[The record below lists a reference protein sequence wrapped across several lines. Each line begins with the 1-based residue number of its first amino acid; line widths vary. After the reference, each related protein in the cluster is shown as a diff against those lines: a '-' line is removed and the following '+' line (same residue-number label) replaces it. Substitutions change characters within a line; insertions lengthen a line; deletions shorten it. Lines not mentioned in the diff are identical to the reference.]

1 MSVCIYTIYVF
12 LTIINIEKEYY
23 RLMFIKKLTVGLI
36 VASVLISAPLSVK
49 ADPIAATSTE
59 SNPLASVLN
68 SPLAVQSVTNPLA
81 DAAAIQAAQL
91 QAAEAAQAAAIKA
104 AQEQA
109 AQIQAL
115 QAAQIKAAQDAQAAA
130 IKAAQDQAAQ
140 VQAAQ
145 AAAIKAAQDQQ
156 AAAIKAAQ
164 MAAAAPISSAN
175 AAELAKTY
183 PDFVYVSIGEQ
194 MAYLYRNGI
203 LITSGP
209 CVTGNASRHYDTTVG
224 FHKIVFMDTNRTL
237 HGSYGEAFVKYWMRF
252 TNGGQGL
259 HDAGWRKSF
268 GGDIYKTN
276 GSHGCVNLQRD
287 VAATIFQYAYVGL
300 PVIVMP

>member
-1 MSVCIYTIYVF
+1 
-12 LTIINIEKEYY
+12 
-23 RLMFIKKLTVGLI
+23 MFIKKLTGGLVI
-36 VASVLISAPLSVK
+36 AAMLIATPLSVK
-49 ADPIAATSTE
+49 ADPVAATSTE
-59 SNPLASVLN
+59 TNPLASVLN
-68 SPLAVQSVTNPLA
+68 SPLAVQSVTNPVA
-81 DAAAIQAAQL
+81 DAAAAQAQALQAAQL
-91 QAAEAAQAAAIKA
+91 QAAQEAQAAALKA

-109 AQIQAL
+109 AQIQAA

-140 VQAAQ
+140 IQAAQAAQLKAAQDAQ
-145 AAAIKAAQDQQ
+145 AAAIKAAQDQAAQAQ
-156 AAAIKAAQ
+156 AAALQAAQ
-164 MAAAAPISSAN
+164 VAAAAPISSAN
-175 AAELAKTY
+175 AAALAKTY

-194 MAYLYRNGI
+194 MAYMYRNGM

-209 CVTGNASRHYDTTVG
+209 CVTGNASSHYDTTVG

-268 GGDIYKTN
+268 GGNIYKTN
-276 GSHGCVNLQRD
+276 GSHGCVNLQRN
-287 VAATIFQYAYVGL
+287 VAATMYQYAYVGL
-300 PVIVMP
+300 PVIVVP

>member
-1 MSVCIYTIYVF
+1 
-12 LTIINIEKEYY
+12 
-23 RLMFIKKLTVGLI
+23 MFIKKLTVGLI
-36 VASVLISAPLSVK
+36 AASVLISAPLSVK

-59 SNPLASVLN
+59 TNPLASVLN
-68 SPLAVQSVTNPLA
+68 SPLAVQSVTNPVA
-81 DAAAIQAAQL
+81 DAAALQAAQL
-91 QAAEAAQAAAIKA
+91 QAAQEAQAAALKA

-109 AQIQAL
+109 AQVQAL

-145 AAAIKAAQDQQ
+145 AAAIKAAQDQAAQAQ
-156 AAAIKAAQ
+156 AAALKAAQ
-164 MAAAAPISSAN
+164 IAAAAPLSSVN

-194 MAYLYRNGI
+194 MAYMYRNGM
-203 LITSGP
+203 LITAGP

-224 FHKIVFMDTNRTL
+224 FHHIVFMDTNRTL

-287 VAATIFQYAYVGL
+287 VAATIFQHAYVGL